1 MNLVIGYVRYS
12 SHAQDDGNSIAAQI
26 STIEKY
32 AADHNMEV
40 EEFFIDTAKT
50 GRNTNRPK
58 YQEMKRKIESGELAS
73 KTIIVRALDR
83 LHRNAQNQLNDLGWF
98 NNHQIRLIAVNDG
111 TDTKSSDFSKLA
123 LTVKAAVAE
132 EFSDT
137 LAKNTKAALNEV
149 AKQCRHTG
157 GLPPIG
163 YRVNEIGLYE
173 IDETT
178 APIVRLIYKLYLQD
192 MGYDYIS
199 KELKNKAIRQLKET
213 IFQKHQSIQYL
224 PMKNIWVPTL
234 MTRLHQRILPEREIP
249 TLTNKIT

>member
-1 MNLVIGYVRYS
+1 MDLVIGYVRYS

-50 GRNTNRPK
+50 GRNTNRPH
-58 YQEMKRKIESGELAS
+58 YQEMKRKIENGELAS

-83 LHRNAQNQLNDLGWF
+83 LHRNAKNQLDDLEWF
-98 NNHQIRLIAVNDG
+98 DRHDIRLIAVNDG
-111 TDTKSSDFSKLA
+111 TDTKSHDFSKLA

-149 AKQCRHTG
+149 AKQCKHTG
-157 GLPPIG
+157 GLRNANDG
-163 YRVNEIGLYE
+163 RC
-173 IDETT
+173 
-178 APIVRLIYKLYLQD
+178 
-192 MGYDYIS
+192 
-199 KELKNKAIRQLKET
+199 
-213 IFQKHQSIQYL
+213 
-224 PMKNIWVPTL
+224 
-234 MTRLHQRILPEREIP
+234 
-249 TLTNKIT
+249 